1 MVMQTKYVKDIMLPL
16 DEYTVVPEDTTVY
29 QAFLMLK
36 KAQITLPANR
46 HPHRAVLV
54 VNDKNKIVGKLGHRG
69 FLLALEPK
77 YNEMGNVDMISK
89 SGLSKDYV
97 NSLMTNFGLWQSD
110 MEDIRR
116 RTKKIKLKEVMR
128 PVTEHIDL
136 NAPVHEAIHKLV
148 LTQTLS
154 ILVTEDDKVVG
165 ILRLAD
171 LFDEVSRT
179 ILEDE

>member
-1 MVMQTKYVKDIMLPL
+1 MQTKYVKDIMLPL
-16 DEYTVVPEDTTVY
+16 DEYTVVPENTTVY
-29 QAFLMLK
+29 EAFLMLE
-36 KAQITLPANR
+36 KAQKTLPPNR
-46 HPHRAVLV
+46 HSHRAVLV

-69 FLLALEPK
+69 FLMALEPK
-77 YNEMGNVDMISK
+77 YNQMGDVDIISK
-89 SGLSKDYV
+89 SGLSKEYV

-116 RTKKIKLKEVMR
+116 RTKNVKLKDVMR

-154 ILVTEDDKVVG
+154 ILVTEGDDVVG
-165 ILRLAD
+165 ILRMSD

-179 ILEDE
+179 ILEDD